1 MANSGND
8 IINPALTDLL
18 QGSLRKL
25 PFTNFTAD
33 PSTEPTYNL
42 GYWGHFLSLFFLFL
56 PKKKGAL
63 ISFFSMLSTSQCLKD
78 CTHNLEKL
86 ISQSKFLVTCFSL
99 PWVIAALD
107 FLAMSSA
114 ASFLLLSFLI
124 IEYSESLD

>member
-25 PFTNFTAD
+25 PFINFTAD

-56 PKKKGAL
+56 PKKRCL
-63 ISFFSMLSTSQCLKD
+63 NFFLFYVKHIPVSEGLYSQLRKA
-78 CTHNLEKL
+78 NFWK
-86 ISQSKFLVTCFSL
+86 
-99 PWVIAALD
+99 
-107 FLAMSSA
+107 
-114 ASFLLLSFLI
+114 
-124 IEYSESLD
+124 

>member
-42 GYWGHFLSLFFLFL
+42 GY
-56 PKKKGAL
+56 
-63 ISFFSMLSTSQCLKD
+63 
-78 CTHNLEKL
+78 
-86 ISQSKFLVTCFSL
+86 
-99 PWVIAALD
+99 
-107 FLAMSSA
+107 
-114 ASFLLLSFLI
+114 
-124 IEYSESLD
+124 